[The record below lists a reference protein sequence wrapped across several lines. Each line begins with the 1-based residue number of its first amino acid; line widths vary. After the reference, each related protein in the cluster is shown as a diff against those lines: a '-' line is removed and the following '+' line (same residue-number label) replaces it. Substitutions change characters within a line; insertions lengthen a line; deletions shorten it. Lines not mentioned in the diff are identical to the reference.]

1 MRFFQKRVKKKAKI
15 LENLG
20 KNVQNLKIFWK
31 RLAHVCDYCTL
42 ETARICRLIFF
53 CKFCLLVLN
62 YFMWI
67 KVVASEIVLSK
78 LFTLVFSV
86 LNFVFLTTSLSTV
99 LLNFFNSTGAV
110 FNLPRYKLF
119 TFVFILFRLVGTLTS
134 LLMSS

>member
-1 MRFFQKRVKKKAKI
+1 
-15 LENLG
+15 
-20 KNVQNLKIFWK
+20 
-31 RLAHVCDYCTL
+31 
-42 ETARICRLIFF
+42 
-53 CKFCLLVLN
+53 
-62 YFMWI
+62 MWI

-99 LLNFFNSTGAV
+99 LLNFFNSTGTV